1 MSEPRET
8 NRNGKRS
15 RGTSPS
21 TNNNTSSKTPNAAPA
36 ESLTPETSDDDNR
49 KQLRRADELPVTQ
62 ELPNSFSD
70 SKKNLGKPKN
80 GKSEFEGEFVLW
92 GVTGSGSCVNVNS
105 SSEIQ
110 SVALSI
116 FPRFFSLLSICNCS
130 AHVMS
135 NLIPKTTLN
144 LKLWLGTLQN
154 LVRD

>member
-1 MSEPRET
+1 MSETRET

-21 TNNNTSSKTPNAAPA
+21 TNNNSNSKAPNAAPA

-49 KQLRRADELPVTQ
+49 KKLAPVRPAFGDSRT
-62 ELPNSFSD
+62 LNSFSD

-80 GKSEFEGEFVLW
+80 GKSEFEGKL
-92 GVTGSGSCVNVNS
+92 GVWEVIGKESGVGANAS
-105 SSEIQ
+105 SDIQ
-110 SVALSI
+110 LGVLSI

-135 NLIPKTTLN
+135 NLKPKTTLI
-144 LKLWLGTLQN
+144 LWLRWGIY
-154 LVRD
+154 